1 MVSLVTVAATGG
13 KSKARDQG
21 TIEGETRMYGKDPKH
36 LNDVES
42 LAGMNI
48 DWRYQSLKVA
58 TQEKLKKA
66 KQEAI
71 KNANAANNLTQIE
84 HK

>member
-1 MVSLVTVAATGG
+1 ME
-13 KSKARDQG
+13 KIQNIQK
-21 TIEGETRMYGKDPKH
+21 
-36 LNDVES
+36 DVES

-84 HK
+84 